1 MAKETTNPI
10 VKALETTKD
19 KINDKMEEIP
29 IQDILSTSIKI
40 PGVKIDRAKFL
51 TKELSPLFPKE
62 TVRKAIKLNPAQAGI
77 PRETINTTAKQVINY
92 ETNKVSAV
100 SFVAGIPGG
109 LAMAATIPADIAQYF
124 GFMLRVLQKLAY
136 LYGFPE
142 FEFGEDEITDGT
154 MNQMLVFLGVMFG
167 VQGANA
173 AVKKVAETFSQKVAK
188 SLAQKAL
195 TKGTIYPIVKKIA
208 TQLGFKMSKQIFAN
222 GVAKIVP
229 VVGGVVTG
237 GLTYA
242 TFKPSCKKLMNSF
255 KELPISDPAYY
266 DDEPDATVDEV
277 IDIEIDES
285 DTTSS
290 SDPH

>member
-1 MAKETTNPI
+1 MAKETTDPI
-10 VKALETTKD
+10 LKTLGTTKD
-19 KINDKMEEIP
+19 KIYEKMEDIP
-29 IQDILSTSIKI
+29 IQDILLTSIKI
-40 PGVKIDRAKFL
+40 DRTKFL
-51 TKELSPLFPKE
+51 AKELSPLFPKE
-62 TVRKAIKLNPAQAGI
+62 IVHKAIKLNPAQAGI

-92 ETNKVSAV
+92 ETNKVSAI

-109 LAMAATIPADIAQYF
+109 FAMTATIPVDIAQYF
-124 GFMLRVLQKLAY
+124 GFTLRVLQKLAY

-142 FEFGEDEITDGT
+142 FEFNEDEITDST
-154 MNQMLVFLGVMFG
+154 MNQMLIFLGVMFG
-167 VQGANA
+167 VQGANT
-173 AVKKVAETFSQKVAK
+173 AVKKVADTFAQKVAK

-195 TKGTIYPIVKKIA
+195 TKGTIYSIVKKIA

-255 KELPISDPAYY
+255 KDLPISDPSYY
-266 DDEPDATVDEV
+266 IDVSDSYADEL
-277 IDIEIDES
+277 IDIEIEENDV
-285 DTTSS
+285 TSF
-290 SDPH
+290 